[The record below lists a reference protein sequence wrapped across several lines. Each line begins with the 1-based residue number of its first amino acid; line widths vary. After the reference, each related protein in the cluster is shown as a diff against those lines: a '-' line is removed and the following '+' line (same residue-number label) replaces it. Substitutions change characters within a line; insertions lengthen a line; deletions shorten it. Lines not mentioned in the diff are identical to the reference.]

1 MLDLCG
7 KIWYKL
13 YMKNEL
19 RALKLESSKSIRI
32 DELDKAEYEKLKAF
46 TGIPIIKLIHFAIP
60 LLKKKYRYVDEES
73 DKAVK

>member
-1 MLDLCG
+1 MDKVDCSLSTRVNNEDYFELK
-7 KIWYKL
+7 KIKE
-13 YMKNEL
+13 M
-19 RALKLESSKSIRI
+19 
-32 DELDKAEYEKLKAF
+32 

>member
-1 MLDLCG
+1 M
-7 KIWYKL
+7 WYNIN
-13 YMKNEL
+13 MKDKL